1 MEAVV
6 HLYLFGLVCSAC
18 ALPDLAAATP
28 VPRAP
33 DLSDSTA
40 ATLIPR
46 LPDPTDAT
54 PVPRLA
60 ASTNVTPVPHAPDL
74 RDPTKGAT
82 PVPHLP
88 DPTIGNATPV
98 PRLADSTD
106 ATAVPRL
113 ADSTD
118 ATPVPRLADSTESDA
133 TPVPR
138 LADSTDATPVPQ
150 APDLRDPT
158 YATPVP
164 RVPDPGFQTT
174 LIQALSADIR
184 GTNWTL
190 AATGDTIRAMRE
202 VHFGDPNYTPDLE
215 LPAWTN
221 GAVTADDVQT
231 GRLEDSEIL
240 DRLSSQLYIY
250 EREVGAVMQD
260 ELAMVNSD
268 ASEGGVVVFKGDVVY
283 EEGVVSEGGVR
294 RVYQLV
300 VQVYGKNVYLRA
312 LLAQT
317 AHLMGHDLQSDHAGN
332 HYPSQPASE
341 YEMQCRALRV
351 FLAYRAFLGDLRGVF
366 AALLRRELATTARLG
381 SPTSATPGNVTA

>member
-18 ALPDLAAATP
+18 ALPDLASATP
-28 VPRAP
+28 VPRAL
-33 DLSDSTA
+33 DLADSTV
-40 ATLIPR
+40 ATPGIR
-46 LPDPTDAT
+46 LLDPTDAT

-60 ASTNVTPVPHAPDL
+60 ASTYVTPVPHAPDL

-82 PVPHLP
+82 PVSHLP
-88 DPTIGNATPV
+88 DPTVGN
-98 PRLADSTD
+98 
-106 ATAVPRL
+106 
-113 ADSTD
+113 
-118 ATPVPRLADSTESDA
+118 A

-174 LIQALSADIR
+174 LIQALSDDIH

-190 AATGDTIRAMRE
+190 ALTKETIRAMKPFLFLQRE
-202 VHFGDPNYTPDLE
+202 VHFGEPNYTPDLE

-260 ELAMVNSD
+260 ELAMMNSD
-268 ASEGGVVVFKGDVVY
+268 ASEGGVVFKGDVVY
-283 EEGVVSEGGVR
+283 EEGAS

-300 VQVYGKNVYLRA
+300 VQVYGKTVYLRA

-317 AHLMGHDLQSDHAGN
+317 AHLMGHDLQSDPASN
-332 HYPSQPASE
+332 HGPSEPASE
-341 YEMQCRALRV
+341 YEMQRRALRV

-366 AALLRRELATTARLG
+366 AALLRRELAATARLG
-381 SPTSATPGNVTA
+381 SPASATAGNVTA

>member
-6 HLYLFGLVCSAC
+6 HLYLFGLVYSAC

-28 VPRAP
+28 VPRAL
-33 DLSDSTA
+33 DLADSTT
-40 ATLIPR
+40 ATPGIR
-46 LPDPTDAT
+46 LLDPTDAT

-60 ASTNVTPVPHAPDL
+60 ESTDVTPVPHAPDL

-82 PVPHLP
+82 PVPYLP
-88 DPTIGNATPV
+88 DPTVGNATPV
-98 PRLADSTD
+98 PRLADSTNI
-106 ATAVPRL
+106 
-113 ADSTD
+113 
-118 ATPVPRLADSTESDA
+118 
-133 TPVPR
+133 
-138 LADSTDATPVPQ
+138 TPVPQ

-174 LIQALSADIR
+174 LVQALSADIR

-190 AATGDTIRAMRE
+190 ALTEETIRAMRE
-202 VHFGDPNYTPDLE
+202 VHFGDPNYTPALE
-215 LPAWTN
+215 LPAWGN
-221 GAVTADDVQT
+221 GTVTADDVQT

-250 EREVGAVMQD
+250 EREISAVMQD

-268 ASEGGVVVFKGDVVY
+268 APEGGVVFKGDVVY
-283 EEGVVSEGGVR
+283 EEGAR

-300 VQVYGKNVYLRA
+300 VQVYGKTVYLRA

-341 YEMQCRALRV
+341 YEMQRRVFRV